1 MEKHNDVYMEF
12 VRVDR
17 TVVMKFL
24 STYRSIK
31 VEYIIPKMKT
41 ATWKMKGI
49 FMILMKISMIKT
61 KKNQLGRKR

>member
-1 MEKHNDVYMEF
+1 MEF

-17 TVVMKFL
+17 TVGMKFL

-41 ATWKMKGI
+41 ATLKLTGI
-49 FMILMKISMIKT
+49 FMILMKISMMKV
-61 KKNQLGRKR
+61 KKKQLGRKR